1 MEEEHVDRSSVGG
14 FDDSRD
20 TRSKYSG
27 DSLFLQN
34 SDHSGM
40 TLVSSVLIDSNYLAW
55 SWSVKILLGAKGKL
69 GFINGKGVCPSK
81 DSPRLRIMD
90 LCRLCAD
97 FMDSKFY
104 C

>member
-27 DSLFLQN
+27 EQIFLQN
-34 SDHSGM
+34 SNHSGM

-55 SWSVKILLGAKGKL
+55 SCSVQILLGAKVKL
-69 GFINGKGVCPSK
+69 GFINGKCACPSE
-81 DSPRLRIMD
+81 DSPD
-90 LCRLCAD
+90 
-97 FMDSKFY
+97 Y
-104 C
+104 E